1 MCPGEGDKGTEETGV
16 FSRTPRAFADP
27 VSPPP
32 PSQALLGNTQHTHSH
47 SSLWGYPQLYK
58 GMTAP
63 HGAPRVSTAIIH
75 PGHLSPQLLTLGRVL
90 GFTQTQARLLPGMV
104 TPQTQE
110 QMFTHRRNPEVS
122 NLIMSLPG
130 LKPSSHWCCLHK
142 GSSDTACPPIP
153 PPVTLQHTI
162 DTQET
167 TGQTL
172 RSVCV

>member
-1 MCPGEGDKGTEETGV
+1 MDGYSYCCCCCCCWGCVTSVVSDSVRPHRRQPT
-16 FSRTPRAFADP
+16 RLPRPWD
-27 VSPPP
+27 
-32 PSQALLGNTQHTHSH
+32 
-47 SSLWGYPQLYK
+47 SSES
-58 GMTAP
+58 
-63 HGAPRVSTAIIH
+63 STAH
-75 PGHLSPQLLTLGRVL
+75 TWRVL

-110 QMFTHRRNPEVS
+110 QMFTHSHTPEVS

-130 LKPSSHWCCLHK
+130 LKPSSHQCCLHK

-153 PPVTLQHTI
+153 PPVMLQHTR